1 RRTIAAGER
10 NARRLASLVRRHIE
24 SRSGLAL
31 EYVAVVDPDTLQDL
45 ERVGR
50 QALVA
55 VAAKVGSTRLID
67 NLVVRNLGD

>member
-1 RRTIAAGER
+1 VLYWLDI
-10 NARRLASLVRRHIE
+10 LAPS
-24 SRSGLAL
+24 LAL